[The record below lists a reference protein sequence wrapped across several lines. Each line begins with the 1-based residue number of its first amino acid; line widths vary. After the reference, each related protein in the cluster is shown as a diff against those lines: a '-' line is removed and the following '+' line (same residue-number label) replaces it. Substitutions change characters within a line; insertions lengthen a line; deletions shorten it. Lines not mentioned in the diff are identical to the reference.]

1 MPANR
6 SPPPERT
13 CQSPPLG
20 HAAEDDSCRFS
31 TNYDGPP
38 GVQKAP
44 QEGKSLVQLLD
55 GGTLLSQSFA
65 QSLLQSILS
74 SVESRDPVV
83 ANAWADTLLDVLELL
98 PRATIVQQVLPVA
111 VRKGRAPQSTL
122 SRLVSCRLMGALAG
136 LLEPPL
142 VQRELLPLAAALCQD
157 PEPNVR
163 VCACRQLGALTRS
176 VGLAVTRIH
185 LLPHL
190 VELSTDANYVV
201 RRTALDTAVTM
212 LALLDDE
219 PCRDTLMSLVLQW
232 RRRPDIE
239 LAGLAAQIGPLCHL
253 PPGIIDKDGW
263 LVELYRDLSTTG
275 LAEAER
281 CIEEKAPSSQDA
293 VVECRIVCARYFPDV
308 VRFVGV
314 ESFETQLLT
323 TWRRLC
329 ADPDASVRTAMAEGV
344 VSQVVSELSER
355 RIKAWASVLLPEA
368 CELLAM
374 GLLADS
380 LGTIAQALAA
390 CRAHC
395 HSSCNGCTDCCTEDQ
410 LSHLVSSAEVGVRR
424 LGLKWRQE
432 TAVWQALGFLARP
445 LLPNAALWR
454 RVTQLLLRRAQAS
467 GPLPCR
473 QAAVRSLLAFLQCST
488 RRREQL
494 LEDVV
499 KELVEGRSCRSRLMF
514 VHLCTLCLEEARLL
528 LRWRL
533 LKHLKRLADDDPV
546 ENVRRGASRCIGR
559 LKLSLKATQQHP
571 ASKVPPNT
579 KSGTEVAADCGLGR
593 LLPEKFQAPRGSP
606 CAAHCLGG
614 TAEKDKS
621 SSLPHKAGGLNNT
634 TQQGSGIP
642 PVWSGSPSRI
652 PVLDPSYRCRK
663 KGTSGAPSKEDPG

>member
-1 MPANR
+1 MVPVNR

-13 CQSPPLG
+13 CQSPPLV
-20 HAAEDDSCRFS
+20 HAAEDNSCRFS
-31 TNYDGPP
+31 ADYDSPP

-44 QEGKSLVQLLD
+44 QEGTSLVQLLD

-98 PRATIVQQVLPVA
+98 PRATIVQQVVPVA
-111 VRKGRAPQSTL
+111 VRKGRAAQSTL

-136 LLEPPL
+136 LLEPTL

-163 VCACRQLGALTRS
+163 ICACRQLGALTRS
-176 VGLAVTRIH
+176 VGLAVTKIH

-190 VELSTDANYVV
+190 VELSTDANHAV
-201 RRTALDTAVTM
+201 RRTALEATVTM

-219 PCRDTLMSLVLQW
+219 PCRDTLMSVVLQW
-232 RRRPDIE
+232 RHRSVTE

-253 PPGIIDKDGW
+253 PPGIADKDGW

-275 LAEAER
+275 LAEAMG
-281 CIEEKAPSSQDA
+281 CVEETTPSSHSA
-293 VVECRIVCARYFPDV
+293 VVECRVICASYFPDV
-308 VRFVGV
+308 LRFVGA
-314 ESFETQLLT
+314 ESFEAQLLP
-323 TWRRLC
+323 TWRSLC
-329 ADPDASVRTAMAEGV
+329 ADPDTSVRAAMSKG
-344 VSQVVSELSER
+344 VSQVVSELIEQRVKGWTS
-355 RIKAWASVLLPEA
+355 LLHPEA

-390 CRAHC
+390 CRSQC
-395 HSSCNGCTDCCTEDQ
+395 CSDGCTECCTEDQ
-410 LSHLVSSAEVGVRR
+410 LSQLVSSAEVGVER

-432 TAVWQALGFLARP
+432 AAVWRALGFLAKP
-445 LLPNAALWR
+445 VLPNAALWR

-473 QAAVRSLLAFLQCST
+473 HAAVHSLLDFLQCST

-499 KELVEGRSCRSRLMF
+499 RELAEGRSCRSRLMF

-533 LKHLKRLADDDPV
+533 LKHLKRLADEDPV
-546 ENVRRGASRCIGR
+546 ENVRRGASHCLGR
-559 LKLSLKATQQHP
+559 LKLSLKTAQP
-571 ASKVPPNT
+571 SPNSKAPSNT
-579 KSGTEVAADCGLGR
+579 RSGAEVAAVCGLGR
-593 LLPEKFQAPRGSP
+593 PSPEKLQAPRGSLS
-606 CAAHCLGG
+606 AAHCLGG
-614 TAEKDKS
+614 TAEKDTS
-621 SSLPHKAGGLNNT
+621 SPLQRKAGGPSST
-634 TQQGSGIP
+634 MQQERSIP
-642 PVWSGSPSRI
+642 PLWNGSPSRI
-652 PVLDPSYRCRK
+652 PVLDPHYRCK
-663 KGTSGAPSKEDPG
+663 KTETKGTPSKEEPS